1 MAIVLAGMSSG
12 LIMALVFISVGA
24 ITLFSIAKDPPPRFK
39 AFLERIPAGTI
50 VIAGVA
56 ASYPVGGFVGTVMA
70 LLYFAST
77 EAAPGGGLGSPNMV
91 FTIAVIVITS
101 MMVAPFMI
109 LVRRAFVG
117 LLIVTLAFIG
127 IFGWFMPYF
136 VDAGS

>member
-1 MAIVLAGMSSG
+1 MAVVLAGMSSG
-12 LIMALVFISVGA
+12 LIMALVFVSVGA
-24 ITLFSIAKDPPPRFK
+24 ITLFSIAKDPPPGFK
-39 AFLERIPAGTI
+39 EFLERIPAGTI

-56 ASYPVGGFVGTVMA
+56 AAYPTGGFVGTIMA
-70 LLYFAST
+70 VLYYIST

-91 FTIAVIVITS
+91 FTIAVIVITA

-109 LVRRAFVG
+109 LIRRAFVG
-117 LLIVTLAFIG
+117 LLVVTIAFIG